1 MIFAEMPLSEAEG
14 ALLAHGVRVKSGAFK
29 KGRRLSAGDI
39 ETLAAAGQTT
49 VIAVR
54 LEVDDVPED
63 EAARAV
69 AEAVAGP
76 HLAVAEP
83 FTGRANLT
91 ATTRGLLVVDQ
102 PRLDALNLMDEA
114 ITLATLPPFD
124 LLAAGEMAA
133 TVKIIPFAVPRLLL
147 QRCLALAHEGGPI
160 LRQAPVRPRATGLIQ
175 TRLSGTKESVLD
187 KTREVTNARLSE
199 LGSQPVEERRCEH
212 RIDDLTAA
220 IRAMDQ
226 FEMLLIAGAS
236 AITDR
241 RDVIPAAIVACGG
254 EVLHFGMPV
263 DPGNL
268 LLLGR
273 IGERPV
279 LGLPGCARSP
289 KINGFDWVLR
299 RLMADLP
306 IDSRQI
312 MRMGAGGLLKEIPTR
327 PQPRAEPVPF
337 PQAPRV
343 AAIVMAAGRSSRMG
357 GANKLL
363 TEVGGLPMIARAVEA
378 ALASRAR
385 PVTVVAGHDGTRLRA
400 AIGERPVAVVDNPA
414 FASGMA
420 SSLKAGILS
429 LPVDIDG
436 AIICLADMPLVSSQ
450 ALDRLIAVFNPLEG
464 RAICVPTWDGKRGN
478 PILWAKRFFPEMA
491 SLAGDVGARHLIGQY
506 AELVIEVPMPDDSV
520 LVDID
525 TPEALALYR
534 RRPA

>member
-1 MIFAEMPLSEAEG
+1 MIFAETPLSEAEG
-14 ALLAHGVRVKSGAFK
+14 ALLAHGVRVKGGAFR
-29 KGRRLSAGDI
+29 KGRRLSPGDI

-49 VIAVR
+49 VMAVR
-54 LEVDDVPED
+54 LEAEDVPED
-63 EAARAV
+63 EAAGAI

-76 HLAVAEP
+76 HLAVADP
-83 FTGRANLT
+83 FTGRANLM

-102 PRLDALNLMDEA
+102 PRLDALNLVDEA
-114 ITLATLPPFD
+114 ITLATLPPFE
-124 LLAAGEMAA
+124 LLAPGEMAA
-133 TVKIIPFAVPRLLL
+133 TVKIIPFAVPRSLL
-147 QRCLALAHEGGPI
+147 QSCLDLAHQTGPI
-160 LRQAPVRPRATGLIQ
+160 LRQAPLRPRATGLIQ

-199 LGSQPVEERRCEH
+199 LGCQPAEERRCEH
-212 RIDDLTAA
+212 RIADLAA
-220 IRAMDQ
+220 TISAMDGV
-226 FEMLLIAGAS
+226 EMLLIAGAS

-241 RDVIPAAIVACGG
+241 RDVIPAAITACGG
-254 EVLHFGMPV
+254 EVVHFGMPV

-273 IGERPV
+273 IGSRAV

-289 KINGFDWVLR
+289 KVNGFDWVLR

-306 IDSRQI
+306 IESHQI

-327 PQPRAEPVPF
+327 PQPRSEPARTPQVPK
-337 PQAPRV
+337 V
-343 AAIVMAAGRSSRMG
+343 AAVVMAAGRSSRMG

-363 TEVGGLPMIARAVEA
+363 TEVGGLPMIARAVDA
-378 ALASRAR
+378 VLASRAR
-385 PVTVVAGHDGTRLRA
+385 PVTVVSGYDGARVRA
-400 AIGERPVAVVDNPA
+400 AIGDRPVAIVDNPA

-436 AIICLADMPLVSSQ
+436 AIICLADMPLVNSQ
-450 ALDRLIAVFNPLEG
+450 TLDRLIAAFNPVEG

-478 PILWAKRFFPEMA
+478 PILWAKRFFPEIA

-506 AELVIEVPMPDDSV
+506 AELVAEVPMPDDSV

-525 TPEALALYR
+525 TPEALAIYR
-534 RRPA
+534 QRPA